1 MKLTKILN
9 IIWLINGFFFLIG
22 LPILMWK
29 IIEPNRYAEYD
40 NTHESLIIG
49 DALDEAKKKGMV
61 IQTVDYDKP
70 QEVTNSP
77 YFMLPIYAKT
87 YESPLDL
94 GMIEDDFE
102 DIMFIPPTEQ
112 PGPGT
117 DGKSKIVRNF
127 SYYSSNR
134 HVVNILFLNYNYEV
148 IRTLLVEKA
157 FISSFRIPEQDYWI
171 KSNGIVSK
179 DTTIK
184 NITFQIAFEDTNN
197 DGKLDDNDN
206 NDLYIS
212 DLDGDNFKKVTE
224 GIDIINYHF
233 MKNNSELLIEFHN
246 RSEKKEEYKR
256 KLFATYTIPT
266 ETLSMLSEVHERLQ
280 KIDESIRD

>member
-1 MKLTKILN
+1 M
-9 IIWLINGFFFLIG
+9 
-22 LPILMWK
+22 LMWK
-29 IIEPNRYAEYD
+29 LIEPNRYSEFND
-40 NTHESLIIG
+40 SHESLIVG
-49 DALDEAKKKGMV
+49 DALDEAKKKGKV

-70 QEVTNSP
+70 EEVTNSP
-77 YFMLPIYAKT
+77 YFMLPIFAKT
-87 YESPLDL
+87 YESPIDL

-117 DGKSKIVRNF
+117 DSESKIIRNF

-134 HVVNILFLNYNYEV
+134 QVVNILFLNYDYEV
-148 IRTLLVEKA
+148 IRTLLDDKA
-157 FISSFRIPEQDYWI
+157 FISSFRIPDQDYWI
-171 KSNGIVSK
+171 KSNGVVSK

-184 NITFQIAFEDTNN
+184 NITFQIAFEDTNK

-212 DLDGDNFKKVTE
+212 DLDGGNLKKVTE
-224 GIDIINYHF
+224 GIEVINYHF

-246 RSEKKEEYKR
+246 RSEKKLEYKR
-256 KLFATYTIPT
+256 KLFATYSIPT
-266 ETLSMLSEVHERLQ
+266 ETLSMLSEVHEQLQ
-280 KIDESIRD
+280 KIDESIRE